1 MQKREIFWWVLAGIL
16 GLILV
21 ALIVGY
27 ISYSRMVVKPN
38 KPQTESLLLPTA
50 TPTPD
55 PLAPYSILLLGYGG
69 AGHEGGF
76 LTDSIMVAKIRPR
89 DEEIDLISVPRDL
102 WVKIPLNDEESIN
115 KKINEVF
122 YIGMDDK
129 RYSNKKVEFT
139 GRAGGGELAKK
150 VIGEVLGFKID
161 YFASI
166 DFDGFIKIIDNLG
179 GIKIKVSKTFD
190 DPKYPI
196 EANIN
201 DTCGKTDEEVTVLT
215 ATMSGEKLEDQFPCR
230 YENLHFD
237 RGWQHMDGTTALKF
251 ARSRHSP
258 TDGGDF
264 NRAERQKL
272 VANAVKDRVIN
283 IGFISKIVPTVKIL
297 SRHIMTDIDF
307 TTMNELVIRLPQLSE
322 YKIIS
327 LTLTDKNVLTHGVAT
342 TGQFILQPKL
352 GENNWEEVHKFI
364 ENKGIATSSA
374 IIEGQN

>member
-283 IGFISKIVPTVKIL
+283 IGFISKIVPTVIL
-297 SRHIMTDIDF
+297 
-307 TTMNELVIRLPQLSE
+307 P
-322 YKIIS
+322 
-327 LTLTDKNVLTHGVAT
+327 
-342 TGQFILQPKL
+342 
-352 GENNWEEVHKFI
+352 
-364 ENKGIATSSA
+364 
-374 IIEGQN
+374 